1 MQCGPSEAFAP
12 CTYASAWMGFSFTY
26 ARGMHDG
33 FAGGCDLR
41 MLDRSYRVA
50 KSSRVYIKQVYEAS
64 QHVKSSHEI
73 RSGRLPK
80 SSQAKPSQA
89 KPSQVKSSQ
98 VKSSQVKSD
107 LTCMQCPNRRHGRTV
122 ERRPCEPTR
131 SHAFALPSS
140 LQRHTLV
147 TSLSQACHTQPLLR
161 RQHT

>member
-1 MQCGPSEAFAP
+1 
-12 CTYASAWMGFSFTY
+12 MGFSFTY

-98 VKSSQVKSD
+98 VKSSQVKSSQVKSNQVKSIQAPLPGITAVYGLCRPIAND
-107 LTCMQCPNRRHGRTV
+107 REDRKAESGARHLLPAAIG
-122 ERRPCEPTR
+122 
-131 SHAFALPSS
+131 FAEI
-140 LQRHTLV
+140 REHEIGDG
-147 TSLSQACHTQPLLR
+147 
-161 RQHT
+161 